1 MQLNLDELKSNFPLE
16 ILRTLLHRSR
26 LQITDDATNFEEALG
41 VRDFVQ
47 AGQLIHRT
55 RGLAL
60 FLGVPA
66 IILDPIQAT
75 ENELIAQ
82 AAHASP
88 SDIDVER
95 VLIQFNTLTL
105 ELGALLTK
113 ASKEVDAT

>member
-16 ILRTLLHRSR
+16 TLRTLLHRS
-26 LQITDDATNFEEALG
+26 LQQISNDATHFQGAIG
-41 VRDFVQ
+41 ARDFVH

-66 IILDPIQAT
+66 VMLDPIQAT

-82 AAHASP
+82 TTRASP
-88 SDIDVER
+88 SNLDVER
-95 VLIQFNTLTL
+95 VVIQFNILTL

-113 ASKEVDAT
+113 ASKEIDAA

>member
-16 ILRTLLHRSR
+16 TLRTLLHRS
-26 LQITDDATNFEEALG
+26 LQQISDDATNFQAAID
-41 VRDFVQ
+41 VHDFVQ
-47 AGQLIHRT
+47 AGQLMHRT

-66 IILDPIQAT
+66 VKLDPIQAT
-75 ENELIAQ
+75 ENKLIAQ
-82 AAHASP
+82 ATHASP
-88 SDIDVER
+88 SDIDVEQ

>member
-1 MQLNLDELKSNFPLE
+1 MQLNLDELKSNFSLE
-16 ILRTLLHRSR
+16 TLRTLLHRS
-26 LQITDDATNFEEALG
+26 LQQISDDATSFQGAIG
-41 VRDFVQ
+41 VHDFVQ
-47 AGQLIHRT
+47 AGQLMHRT

-60 FLGVPA
+60 FLGVPSN
-66 IILDPIQAT
+66 ILDPIQAT
-75 ENELIAQ
+75 EDKLIAQ
-82 AAHASP
+82 ASHASP